1 MASSSSAAPTQSGRT
16 KRANYWPKLLKAI
29 GHSAHAVPHGF
40 RSAMKDWSHELRDYP
55 TEVVELALGHRIKS
69 SVERAYRR
77 GDLFDRRKILMAD
90 WENYCNG
97 SDTDGEVIK
106 LRA

>member
-1 MASSSSAAPTQSGRT
+1 
-16 KRANYWPKLLKAI
+16 
-29 GHSAHAVPHGF
+29 
-40 RSAMKDWSHELRDYP
+40 
-55 TEVVELALGHRIKS
+55 VVEQALGHRIKS

-90 WENYCNG
+90 WEDFCAG
-97 SDTDGEVIK
+97 SNVVGDGVIK